1 MGTSED
7 QIVLIK
13 KQLEPLPLE
22 NGTTVQV
29 ALANSFCAH
38 KYGDE
43 KIDAGVQA
51 NVDALDR
58 YVAQFMQ
65 AGNAEYAKLLQM
77 VKKVYLAFY
86 TDTPSAD
93 NDIKIS
99 Y

>member
-1 MGTSED
+1 MFFSNSAFRLLELGCNKLRWP
-7 QIVLIK
+7 IHFVLI
-13 KQLEPLPLE
+13 
-22 NGTTVQV
+22 NM
-29 ALANSFCAH
+29 
-38 KYGDE
+38 E